1 MKSKIQ
7 ILFGTFVF
15 SLSTFFFA
23 VGSYAQWGGD
33 GWHNGPGMMGGW
45 GMGWFG
51 PIFMVVFWGLV
62 ITGLVLFIRWLVQ
75 GSGRGAQ
82 VGSESLN
89 AIEILKERYARG
101 EIDREEFEQKKQDLM
116 K

>member
-7 ILFGTFVF
+7 ILFGTLIF
-15 SLSTFFFA
+15 SLSTFLFS
-23 VGSYAQWGGD
+23 VGSYGQWRGD

-51 PIFMVVFWGLV
+51 PLFMVIFWCLV

-75 GSGRGAQ
+75 GSRRGPQ
-82 VGSESLN
+82 GSGSSN
-89 AIEILKERYARG
+89 AIGILKERYARG
-101 EIDREEFEQKKQDLM
+101 EIDREEFDQKKQDLM
-116 K
+116 E